1 MTVSLP
7 WTPSVSRRVP
17 LRWKITI
24 GATAIV
30 AVAFVILS
38 LAVTG
43 LLRRSIAS
51 DTESLLVARV
61 DAVEDLIVRDDLPTV
76 LESTGREVGQIQVID
91 STGAIVSRTPGLA
104 ATTRFDVMPPPPVD
118 ADVKATVGG
127 ASIDDDPNEDYRVVA
142 RTVAAERD
150 DLTIYAVTSLDPAR
164 RAEGY
169 LRERLLLVSPV
180 LVLVVGFVVFRVVAR
195 ALAPVDAMRAE
206 VDRIE
211 VTDLSIRV
219 STEERDEEITKLG
232 RTLNRLL
239 SRLESAAA
247 RQQLF
252 AAAASHEL
260 RSPLSAI
267 RTELEVGLQY
277 PDRTDWERTATDSL
291 IEVDRLERLAQDL
304 RVLTNSTSV
313 RSATASADLRS
324 IAVSELHRR
333 VSRHELVDAT
343 GVEPAWVVGEP
354 DAVVQVVRNLLDNA
368 ERHATSKIEVTLS
381 DGHTLRVS
389 NDGPAI
395 AEVDRERIFEPFTRL
410 DEARALDAGGS
421 GLGLAIV
428 RNILRSMGASISVE
442 PLTEG
447 VCFVADFQPRPT
459 P

>member
-1 MTVSLP
+1 MSL
-7 WTPSVSRRVP
+7 RQRVP

-30 AVAFVILS
+30 AVALVVAS

-43 LLRRSIAS
+43 LLRRSMAA
-51 DTESLLVARV
+51 DTESLLNARV
-61 DAVEDLIVRDDLPTV
+61 DAVQELIARGELPTI
-76 LESTGREVGQIQVID
+76 LESTGREVGQVQVID

-104 ATTRFDVMPPPPVD
+104 VTTRFDVVGPPPVGSE
-118 ADVKATVGG
+118 VTATVGG
-127 ASIDDDPNEDYRVVA
+127 VSIDDDPSEDYRVVA
-142 RTVAAERD
+142 RTVAAEPD
-150 DLTIYAVTSLDPAR
+150 DLTVYAVTSLNPAD
-164 RAEGY
+164 RAERY
-169 LRERLLLVSPV
+169 LRQRLLLVSPL
-180 LVLVVGFVVFRVVAR
+180 LVIVVGFVVFRVVAR

-219 STEERDEEITKLG
+219 SAGERDEEIISLG

-239 SRLESAAA
+239 SRLEASAA

-277 PDRTDWERTATDSL
+277 PDRTDWPRTAADSL
-291 IEVDRLERLAQDL
+291 IEVERLERLAQDL
-304 RVLTNSTSV
+304 RVLTTSTSV
-313 RSATASADLRS
+313 RSATASCDLRA
-324 IAVSELHRR
+324 IAVAEVHRR
-333 VSRHELVDAT
+333 VSRHELVDST
-343 GVEPAWVVGEP
+343 GTAPAWVVGES
-354 DAVVQVVRNLLDNA
+354 DAVVQIVRNLLDNA
-368 ERHATSKIEVTLS
+368 ERHATSRIEVSVS
-381 DGHTLRVS
+381 DGSTLRVM

-395 AEVDRERIFEPFTRL
+395 DAEDRERIFEPFTRL

-428 RNILRSMGASISVE
+428 RNIMRSMGGTITCE
-442 PLTEG
+442 PRPDG
-447 VCFVADFQPRPT
+447 VCFVANFRARST
-459 P
+459 T